1 MYHTS
6 HQGLEYITQGTPIY
20 NPSSCSPS
28 NSLGNSFSQPFYSIT
43 ATPNYDDGMFIPSR
57 DASFRYSIEKERSL
71 PYSLQQENYIF
82 HTPKPEYHFVPEN
95 FLKPG
100 KEGLFVGK
108 AEEVREFVEETFEKI
123 FQRSFPNAIKMS
135 IMNREEFQK
144 IAPSS
149 NTIGL
154 SLNRSQQGL
163 LSEIFVL
170 NDTLGRV
177 MLTIGHEL
185 GHVLTKTLL
194 NPHDE
199 EAKAYA
205 FSLLWMK
212 VIRENNIANLGEAII
227 TEQPAGNGLHNI
239 SFAFVHDL
247 IVQGKKPEEIYELL
261 LAQELTLLP
270 VQN

>member
-135 IMNREEFQK
+135 IMNREEFRK